1 MSKRWTSTIILLLG
15 FFAVAAAASTIA
27 SAERAFTKIISMTG
41 EWEGKDDHGM
51 PVKSIIKVIAGNTA
65 VMETLS
71 VHGMEE
77 MVTIYSLDG
86 NAISLIHYCP
96 TNNQPHMQAIPPNEP
111 FHELVFDF
119 TNARNL
125 PSLTKGHEQKL
136 ILRFEDADHIQE
148 VWTWRRDGKDTQM
161 TIDLAR
167 KKLSLAQQE

>member
-1 MSKRWTSTIILLLG
+1 MNKLRMRTIILLLG
-15 FFAVAAAASTIA
+15 FLAIATSASTIG
-27 SAERAFTKIISMTG
+27 SAERAFTKIISLAG
-41 EWEGKDDHGM
+41 AWEGKDDHGM
-51 PVKSIIKVIAGNTA
+51 PVKSNLKIIAGNTA

-96 TNNQPHMQAIPPNEP
+96 TNNQPHMQSIPPNEP

-125 PSLTKGHEQKL
+125 PSLAKGHEQRL
-136 ILRFEDADHIQE
+136 VLQFEDADHVKE
-148 VWTWRRDGKDTQM
+148 LWTWRRDGKDTLM
-161 TIDLAR
+161 TIDLTR
-167 KKLSLAQQE
+167 KKPASTQSK

>member
-1 MSKRWTSTIILLLG
+1 MNKQLMRTIILLLG
-15 FFAVAAAASTIA
+15 FCAIATSASTIT
-27 SAERAFTKIISMTG
+27 SAERAFTRIVSLAG

-51 PVKSIIKVIAGNTA
+51 AVRSAIKVIAGNTA

-125 PSLTKGHEQKL
+125 PSLAKGHEQKL
-136 ILRFEDADHIQE
+136 ILRFKDIDHVQE

-161 TIDLAR
+161 TIDLTR
-167 KKLSLAQQE
+167 TKLNPAQPK

>member
-1 MSKRWTSTIILLLG
+1 MNKRWTRTIILLAG
-15 FFAVAAAASTIA
+15 FFAIAASASTIT
-27 SAERAFTKIISMTG
+27 SAEHAFSKIISLAG

-51 PVKSIIKVIAGNTA
+51 AVKSTLKIIAGNTA

-96 TNNQPHMQAIPPNEP
+96 TNNQPHMQAIPPEEP

-125 PSLTKGHEQKL
+125 PSLAKGHEQKL
-136 ILRFEDADHIQE
+136 ILQFKDADHVRE
-148 VWTWRRDGKDTQM
+148 LWTWRRDGKDTLM
-161 TIDLAR
+161 TIDLTR
-167 KKLSLAQQE
+167 KKLMSPQAK